1 MPSLFHRVVTAC
13 RPLRIPLFRRHVT
26 ARVLSWTGTAV
37 SPVALSFAVLHIG
50 GGPGGLGLV
59 LAAEMGSLLLMLLI
73 GGAVADQV
81 SRTWVLAWANAGA
94 GAGQGVAALLVAS
107 GRAEVWHLVVLAV
120 VGGVTSAFS
129 GPAASGVVRE
139 VVPVDEL
146 QQANALLR
154 LAQNTVKAG
163 GPALG
168 GMLVAVLGPAWAI
181 GWDAVTY
188 LVAAMLYARLRLPV
202 QRVRIGP
209 PGMRGGI
216 AEGWRKFLARR
227 WLWLMVGQSALVVP
241 CWLVSYQTFGPV
253 YGQQHLGG
261 APGWGLVMSGF
272 TVGLIGGASVALV
285 WRPRRVGWL
294 VCAGTAAMAAPMA
307 AMAAGGGLLLVVA
320 GAVVA
325 GCGQTLASTVW
336 TSYVQRQVPEHLYG
350 RVSSISTLAQLAPVP
365 VTALLA
371 GTVAGRTGVQP
382 GLAVC
387 AAVTVAAAGA
397 PLCLRRIRA
406 LAVPQA
412 TEKALVRR

>member
-1 MPSLFHRVVTAC
+1 LIHRVVTAC

-37 SPVALSFAVLHIG
+37 SPVALAFAVLHIG
-50 GGPGGLGLV
+50 GGSQGLGLV

-81 SRTWVLAWANAGA
+81 SRTRVLAVANAGA
-94 GAGQGVAALLVAS
+94 GAGQGLAALLVAS
-107 GRAEVWHLVVLAV
+107 GQARVWHLVVLAV

-168 GMLVAVLGPAWAI
+168 GALVAVVGPAWAI

-188 LVAAMLYARLRLPV
+188 LIAAVLYARLRLPAE
-202 QRVRIGP
+202 RVRIGP

-216 AEGWRKFLARR
+216 AEGWREFVARR

-241 CWLVSYQTFGPV
+241 CWLISYQTYGPV

-261 APGWGLVMSGF
+261 APGWGLVMSAF
-272 TVGLIGGASVALV
+272 TCGLIAGASVALV

-307 AMAAGGGLLLVVA
+307 AMAAGRGLVLVA
-320 GAVVA
+320 AAAVVA
-325 GCGQTLASTVW
+325 GCGQTIASTVW
-336 TSYVQRQVPEHLYG
+336 TGLVQRRVPESLYG

-371 GTVAGRTGVQP
+371 GAVAGHAGVRR

-387 AAVTVAAAGA
+387 AVVTVAAAGV
-397 PLCLRRIRA
+397 PLCRRRIRT
-406 LAVPQA
+406 LTLPQA
-412 TEKALVRR
+412 DAKTLVRR

>member
-1 MPSLFHRVVTAC
+1 MTAC

-37 SPVALSFAVLHIG
+37 SPVALAFAVLHIG
-50 GGPGGLGLV
+50 GGSQGLGLV
-59 LAAEMGSLLLMLLI
+59 LAAEMGSLLVMLLI

-81 SRTWVLAWANAGA
+81 SRTRVLAVANAGA
-94 GAGQGVAALLVAS
+94 GAGQGLAALLVAS
-107 GRAEVWHLVVLAV
+107 GQAQVWHLVVLAV

-154 LAQNTVKAG
+154 LAQNSVKAA

-168 GMLVAVLGPAWAI
+168 GVLVAVVGPAWAI

-188 LVAAMLYARLRLPV
+188 LIAAVLYVRLRLPAE
-202 QRVRIGP
+202 RVRIGP
-209 PGMRGGI
+209 PGMLGGI
-216 AEGWRKFLARR
+216 AEGWRAFVARR

-241 CWLVSYQTFGPV
+241 CWLISYQTYGPV
-253 YGQQHLGG
+253 YGQQRLGG
-261 APGWGLVMSGF
+261 APGWGLVMSAF
-272 TVGLIGGASVALV
+272 TCGLIVGASVALV

-294 VCAGTAAMAAPMA
+294 VCTGTAVLAAPMA
-307 AMAAGGGLLLVVA
+307 VMAAGRGLVLVA
-320 GAVVA
+320 AAAAVA
-325 GCGQTLASTVW
+325 GCGQTVASTVW
-336 TSYVQRQVPEHLYG
+336 TGLVQRRVPDGLYG

-371 GTVAGRTGVQP
+371 GVVAGHTGVRR

-387 AAVTVAAAGA
+387 AVVTVAAAGV
-397 PLCLRRIRA
+397 PLCRRRVRA
-406 LAVPQA
+406 LTLPQA
-412 TEKALVRR
+412 DAKSLARR